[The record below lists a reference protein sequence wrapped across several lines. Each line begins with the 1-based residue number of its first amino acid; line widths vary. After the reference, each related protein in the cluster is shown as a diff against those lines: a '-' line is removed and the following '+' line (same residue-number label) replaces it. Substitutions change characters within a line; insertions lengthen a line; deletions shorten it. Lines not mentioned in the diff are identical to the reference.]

1 MVLNTLKC
9 CMEPEDYIDLIGK
22 LKKNK
27 PVVSHDKDGYPVYI
41 YTLRKCT
48 MVGTVQALS
57 DGEIVNGFLE
67 IWSGDIYNIIKL
79 KSFLEK
85 KIGSELEEIDEIHYP
100 SLTR

>member
-1 MVLNTLKC
+1 
-9 CMEPEDYIDLIGK
+9 MEPEDYLDLIGK

-27 PVVSHDKDGYPVYI
+27 PVVSHDEAGYPVYI

-85 KIGSELEEIDEIHYP
+85 KIGSELEEIDMINYS
-100 SLTR
+100 SLTQKSL